1 MATQNDSDE
10 DEEHTNMALMEE
22 VYSDSNNKYVDEE
35 IVVLFYLSRNYY
47 KYVK

>member
-1 MATQNDSDE
+1 
-10 DEEHTNMALMEE
+10 MEE

-35 IVVLFYLSRNYY
+35 IVVLFDLSRNYY